1 MSYQEKRALVV
12 CISTILI
19 LGLYSLFVYYSYQDT
34 ILSDPNNFRFWGKVF
49 LILIP
54 VMIVA
59 QIIIHI
65 VFTIINKMVTNESMP
80 CFSDERDKLIE
91 LRAINISHWVF
102 VLGFLL
108 SMGSQVI
115 GMQPWVMFITLVVS
129 GSLSGCAAEI
139 TKFYLYRKGF

>member
-12 CISTILI
+12 FISTILI
-19 LGLYSLFVYYSYQDT
+19 SGLYSFVVFYGYQGT

-65 VFTIINKMVTNESMP
+65 VFTIINKMVTNESIP

-91 LRAINISHWVF
+91 LKAINVSHWVF

-108 SMGSQVI
+108 SMGSQAI
-115 GMQPWVMFITLVVS
+115 GMQPWVMFITLAAAGAVS
-129 GSLSGCAAEI
+129 GCTAEI

>member
-12 CISTILI
+12 FISTILI
-19 LGLYSLFVYYSYQDT
+19 LVLYSLFVYYAYHDT
-34 ILSDPNNFRFWGKVF
+34 ILSAPNDFSFWGKIF

-54 VMIVA
+54 VSIVA
-59 QIIIHI
+59 HIIIAI
-65 VFTIINKMVTNESMP
+65 IFNAINKIVTNEDMP

-91 LRAINISHWVF
+91 LKAINISHWVF

-115 GMQPWVMFITLVVS
+115 GMQPWVMFITLAVS
-129 GSLSGCAAEI
+129 GSVSGCAAEI
-139 TKFYLYRKGF
+139 TKFYLYRQGF